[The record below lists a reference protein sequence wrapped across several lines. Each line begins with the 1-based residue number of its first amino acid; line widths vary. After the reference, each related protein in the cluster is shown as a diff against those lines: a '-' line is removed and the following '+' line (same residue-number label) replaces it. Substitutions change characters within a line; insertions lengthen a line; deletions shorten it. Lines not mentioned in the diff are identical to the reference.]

1 MQSCLDNLPQQKV
14 EKSLSIFIKD
24 KLDKNEM
31 VCRNACQEFVRCE
44 INTKFEWD
52 VEWFERFCN
61 RYDFTNEEFNLRL
74 EE

>member
-1 MQSCLDNLPQQKV
+1 M
-14 EKSLSIFIKD
+14 FIKD

-44 INTKFEWD
+44 INTKFDWD